1 MRVEH
6 AKRHKNAQRLPSP
19 PEVELRPTPAF
30 LLGNLCQ
37 RTMKPSDPCAVSQP
51 NLPKKRVAWQS
62 KFALQTLNFK
72 LLTLNLVTARPVPQW
87 VRWSNFDLGIP
98 RFYSSPTSR
107 SPSGLRAPIQTPDKL
122 SQILRD
128 GLLAAELRLS
138 LSSSGSW
145 RRGYGRGGPYR
156 QPNFGLPTPEAH
168 LFDDSIRMP
177 KRFH

>member
-1 MRVEH
+1 VRVEH
-6 AKRHKNAQRLPSP
+6 AKRHKNALRLPSP

-107 SPSGLRAPIQTPDKL
+107 SPSGLRAPIQTPDTLHRSSETGPDHPSPSEGRRIEDERCQHL
-122 SQILRD
+122 STSHCSE
-128 GLLAAELRLS
+128 AELRPPRPS
-138 LSSSGSW
+138 L
-145 RRGYGRGGPYR
+145 
-156 QPNFGLPTPEAH
+156 
-168 LFDDSIRMP
+168 DDSIRMP